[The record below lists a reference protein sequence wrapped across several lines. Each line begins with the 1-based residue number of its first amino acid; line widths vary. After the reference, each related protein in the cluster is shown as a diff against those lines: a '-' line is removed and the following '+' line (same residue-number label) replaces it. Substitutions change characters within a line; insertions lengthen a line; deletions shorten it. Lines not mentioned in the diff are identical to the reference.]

1 MGIYLLVGTWRISKY
16 SLGGLGQE
24 WHLQHENRACRN
36 DITPDSIINRENDT
50 CDTVDNYVNSVDYF
64 EKGDKK

>member
-1 MGIYLLVGTWRISKY
+1 MKN
-16 SLGGLGQE
+16 
-24 WHLQHENRACRN
+24 HDCRN
-36 DITPDSIINRENDT
+36 DITPDNTINRENDI